1 MQEQLKSMEAE
12 ALAALEAVESLD
24 ALEEWRTT
32 YLGRRGRLSQVL
44 RGLGAL
50 PVEERPAAGQAANE
64 VKARLDAAYEARR
77 AALERGA
84 KEQAF
89 RAERVDV
96 TLPGRPPSLGRL
108 HIATQT
114 LREIYAIFGQMGF
127 EVYEAPEVESDELNF
142 QALNIPPHHPARD
155 MWSTFYTDRE
165 GVVLRTHTSPGQ
177 MRLMRERCPA
187 GIRAIVPGKVYRYE
201 QVSARYEFQLHQVEG
216 LAVGRN
222 IHMSDLKGVLVAFAQ
237 QMFQGTRR
245 WRFRGSYFPFTEPS
259 FEMDIACVLC
269 GGGGCRVCKYS
280 GWVEILGAGMVHP
293 VVLQNGG
300 YDPAAYSGFAFGMG
314 SERITMLKYGIDDI
328 RLFFGN
334 DPRFLAQFG

>member
-1 MQEQLKSMEAE
+1 MQDQLKSMESQ
-12 ALAALEAVESLD
+12 ALARLGAVQDLAELEA
-24 ALEEWRTT
+24 WRTE
-32 YLGRRGRLSQVL
+32 YLGRKGALAQIM

-50 PVEERPAAGQAANE
+50 PAEERPAVGQVANQ
-64 VKARLDAAYEARR
+64 VKARLEAAHEERR
-77 AALERGA
+77 TALEEEA
-84 KEQAF
+84 KARAF
-89 RAERVDV
+89 RAEAVDV
-96 TLPGRPPSLGRL
+96 TLPGRPPALGRL
-108 HIATQT
+108 HIATQN
-114 LREIYAIFGQMGF
+114 LREIYSIFAQMGF
-127 EVYEAPEVESDELNF
+127 EVYETPEVETDEMNF
-142 QALNIPPHHPARD
+142 QLLNIPPHHPARD

-177 MRLMRERCPA
+177 VRLMRERYPA
-187 GIRAIVPGKVYRYE
+187 EIRAILPGKIYRYE

-259 FEMDIACVLC
+259 FEMDIECVLC

-314 SERITMLKYGIDDI
+314 NERIAMLKYAIDDI
-328 RLFFGN
+328 RYFFAN
-334 DPRFLAQFG
+334 DPRFLAQFA

>member
-1 MQEQLKSMEAE
+1 MQEQLKSMEAQ
-12 ALAALEAVESLD
+12 ALARLGAVQDLEELEA
-24 ALEEWRTT
+24 WRTE
-32 YLGRRGRLSQVL
+32 YLGRKGALAQIM

-50 PVEERPAAGQAANE
+50 PAEERPAVGQVANQ
-64 VKARLDAAYEARR
+64 VKARLEAAHEARR
-77 AALERGA
+77 AALEEEA
-84 KEQAF
+84 KARAF
-89 RAERVDV
+89 RAEAVDV
-96 TLPGRPPSLGRL
+96 TLPGRPPALGRL

-114 LREIYAIFGQMGF
+114 LREIYGIFGQMGF
-127 EVYEAPEVESDELNF
+127 EVYETPEVETDEMNF
-142 QALNIPPHHPARD
+142 QLLNIPPHHPARD

-177 MRLMRERCPA
+177 VRLMRERHPA
-187 GIRAIVPGKVYRYE
+187 EIRAILPGKIYRYE

-259 FEMDIACVLC
+259 FEMDIECVLC

-314 SERITMLKYGIDDI
+314 SERITMLKYAIDDI
-328 RLFFGN
+328 RYFFAN

>member
-1 MQEQLKSMEAE
+1 MQEQLRSMEAE
-12 ALAALEAVESLD
+12 ALAALEAAASLE
-24 ALEEWRTT
+24 ALEAWRTA
-32 YLGRRGRLSQVL
+32 YLGRRGRLSQIL
-44 RGLGAL
+44 RGLASL
-50 PVEERPAAGQAANE
+50 PAEARPAAGQAANE
-64 VKARLDAAYEARR
+64 VKARLEAAHEGRRRALEEEARQ
-77 AALERGA
+77 E
-84 KEQAF
+84 AF

-108 HIATQT
+108 HISTQT
-114 LREIYAIFGQMGF
+114 LREIEAIFAQMGF
-127 EVYEAPEVESDELNF
+127 EVYETPEVETDELNF

-177 MRLMRERCPA
+177 VRLMRERCPA
-187 GIRAIVPGKVYRYE
+187 DIRAIVPGKVYRYE
-201 QVSARYEFQLHQVEG
+201 QVSARYEFQLNMVEG

-222 IHMSDLKGVLVAFAQ
+222 IHMSDLKGVLVAFAR

-259 FEMDIACVLC
+259 FEMDIECVLC

-293 VVLQNGG
+293 VVLANGG
-300 YDPAAYSGFAFGMG
+300 YDPQAYSGFAFGLG
-314 SERITMLKYGIDDI
+314 SERIAMLKYGIDDI

>member
-12 ALAALEAVESLD
+12 ALARLAEVQDLT
-24 ALEEWRTT
+24 ALEEWRTG
-32 YLGRRGRLSQVL
+32 YLGRKGRLAQIL
-44 RGLGAL
+44 RGLGQL
-50 PVEERPAAGQAANE
+50 PPEARPAAGQAANE
-64 VKARLDAAYEARR
+64 VKRRLEAAFEARR
-77 AALERGA
+77 GALEEA
-84 KEQAF
+84 ATAAAF
-89 RAERVDV
+89 RAEQVDV
-96 TLPGRPPSLGRL
+96 TLPGRPPALGRL
-108 HIATQT
+108 HLSTQT
-114 LREIYAIFGQMGF
+114 LRETSAIFAHMGF
-127 EVYEAPEVESDELNF
+127 EAYETPEVETDELNF

-177 MRLMRERCPA
+177 VRLMRERYPA
-187 GIRAIVPGKVYRYE
+187 EIRAILPGKVYRYE

-237 QMFQGTRR
+237 QMFQGMRR

-259 FEMDIACVLC
+259 FEMDIECVLC

-314 SERITMLKYGIDDI
+314 TERITMLKYGIDDI
-328 RLFFGN
+328 RYFFSN
-334 DPRFLAQFG
+334 NPRFLEQFG

>member
-1 MQEQLKSMEAE
+1 MQEQLELMEAE
-12 ALAALEAVESLD
+12 AMARLGAAGDLPALD
-24 ALEEWRTT
+24 EWRTA
-32 YLGRRGRLSQVL
+32 YLGRKGALAQL
-44 RGLGAL
+44 MRGLGAL
-50 PVEERPAAGQAANE
+50 PAEERPVIGQVANQ
-64 VKARLDAAYEARR
+64 VKARLEAAYEERR
-77 AALERGA
+77 VALEEEA
-84 KEQAF
+84 KARAF
-89 RAERVDV
+89 RAEAVDV
-96 TLPGRPPSLGRL
+96 TLPGRPPALGRL
-108 HIATQT
+108 HIVTQS
-114 LREIYAIFGQMGF
+114 LREAYSIFGQMGF
-127 EVYEAPEVESDELNF
+127 EIYESPEVETDAMNF

-177 MRLMRERCPA
+177 VRLMRERCPA
-187 GIRAIVPGKVYRYE
+187 EIRAIVPGKIYRYE
-201 QVSARYEFQLHQVEG
+201 QVSARYEYQLNQIEG

-237 QMFQGTRR
+237 QMFRGTRR

-259 FEMDIACVLC
+259 FEMDIECVLC

-293 VVLQNGG
+293 VVLRNGG

-314 SERITMLKYGIDDI
+314 NERITMLKYAIDDI
-328 RLFFGN
+328 RYFFAN